1 MYNKYDFCEEW
12 RFNYATNKEEE
23 IPQGYYGTLPDI
35 EADFAYKKQH
45 LPSSNQTDMKIPV
58 ADEFV
63 EENLKPAPF
72 DDALFLDMVIKKE
85 KDSDYVKDIQKTKM
99 ALTNLKNCIEE
110 EGDILTIN
118 GGEAILDIS
127 SDLKDGSLVLLN
139 GAKMNIADNTTLSIS
154 QDIDIIVDSA
164 NVDISEIFG
173 FGENASVVLSGVE
186 SDNALETLS
195 GLIKYQDED
204 GNLISAT
211 LTDVNNIASSVLVA
225 VPEPAEWAMIFGCIA
240 LGFAVYRRRK

>member
-1 MYNKYDFCEEW
+1 MD
-12 RFNYATNKEEE
+12 
-23 IPQGYYGTLPDI
+23 
-35 EADFAYKKQH
+35 
-45 LPSSNQTDMKIPV
+45 
-58 ADEFV
+58 
-63 EENLKPAPF
+63 
-72 DDALFLDMVIKKE
+72 
-85 KDSDYVKDIQKTKM
+85 
-99 ALTNLKNCIEE
+99 
-110 EGDILTIN
+110 
-118 GGEAILDIS
+118 
-127 SDLKDGSLVLLN
+127 
-139 GAKMNIADNTTLSIS
+139 AKMNIADNTTLSIS